1 MIETSLI
8 LQTNFIPLWGV
19 SKMHFHLL
27 YASALLLVLSNHFVT
42 EQQQA
47 VRRNGE
53 FRWPWKKDCF
63 LDDFPKSF
71 WEYFNSN
78 TDKQSSKQLIWH
90 PFRKTRTTSRGLARN
105 WNLKMNS
112 HPPTNEISVGGLG
125 ESGPDVAVE
134 IWQIGI
140 FSNLSAHRATSV
152 HLLKLWDI
160 FCKRGLVFQITSTF
174 LFNKHPQQT
183 AWTTYIWHN
192 KFRQETL
199 LPPHW

>member
-1 MIETSLI
+1 MVFLVTVKRPLFWTTSL
-8 LQTNFIPLWGV
+8 
-19 SKMHFHLL
+19 
-27 YASALLLVLSNHFVT
+27 NHF
-42 EQQQA
+42 Q
-47 VRRNGE
+47 NI
-53 FRWPWKKDCF
+53 
-63 LDDFPKSF
+63 S
-71 WEYFNSN
+71 
-78 TDKQSSKQLIWH
+78 TDKQSSNQLIWH

-152 HLLKLWDI
+152 HLLKLWDN

-183 AWTTYIWHN
+183 AWTMDALAQQIHTSKITFTPNHLTKTNWFHWRHHHHN
-192 KFRQETL
+192 HMYHMIQVLSQPSKNKNPYCFSAARPCL
-199 LPPHW
+199 NIP